1 MYKCVCVC
9 VLSHVQL
16 FATPWTVTLQAPLS
30 MEYFRHLYWSRLP
43 FPFSGG
49 PPNPGIEPESCAS
62 PALAGRFLTSW
73 AKCITIHMFLK
84 TCVARTTTKKHTHK
98 KRLRQDVIC
107 LQSDSWQHCLNN
119 PWVHEFVLWP
129 RDRKEGN
136 EEEEEVT
143 GSLLSKSLQ
152 YRLNHVNGT
161 CGKYPRIKTK

>member
-1 MYKCVCVC
+1 MLVLCLATQSCPTLCNPMDCNPPGSSVHGIFQAIILEQVAISFFRWSSQPRDWAWVLCISCIGRQVPYQLSQMYNYTYVFKNLC
-9 VLSHVQL
+9 
-16 FATPWTVTLQAPLS
+16 
-30 MEYFRHLYWSRLP
+30 
-43 FPFSGG
+43 GK
-49 PPNPGIEPESCAS
+49 NN
-62 PALAGRFLTSW
+62 
-73 AKCITIHMFLK
+73 KKK
-84 TCVARTTTKKHTHK
+84 THTQK